1 MEMSV
6 YGFEKKIQRWYG
18 LISMDHINAA
28 DLFSSVLIA
37 VKQQIMKNEIKL
49 MPNEAND
56 WISRVVLNC
65 T

>member
-1 MEMSV
+1 MV
-6 YGFEKKIQRWYG
+6 LKKKIQRWYG
-18 LISMDHINAA
+18 LISMDHINAT

-65 T
+65 IYVN

>member
-1 MEMSV
+1 MSV

-18 LISMDHINAA
+18 LIYMDHINAT